1 MQLVISTS
9 RYSSAPTARPTWTRL
24 VATLALGAG
33 CLLGAAA
40 LAAQPAHLAKG
51 LQLVEEITAAQ
62 HVGVFN
68 DANNVPL
75 NRYGGSWNSTTDA
88 SYIRFLN
95 QPAGT
100 LPANNT
106 KCAPLV
112 THLLKAAY
120 NWSWYSVANLSFYDP
135 VLNVTKTSASP
146 APYQYIAL
154 LKAGK
159 GFASQVTRLDQALP
173 GDVLLWW
180 NIGSADN
187 DHAMIIVS
195 VDAASAKP
203 YPTDLAA
210 SNPALAGTTYY
221 AVRVLDSSSGVHSAD
236 TRIVPVNGVDTQI
249 PGVGLGTIGILVDAN
264 SRIVGHTWSLPNASY
279 TDDQAN
285 WLDGLHSRLK
295 LQTTTEAVIGR
306 MP

>member
-1 MQLVISTS
+1 MQLVISDV
-9 RYSSAPTARPTWTRL
+9 SSTTAFARPTWTRFFT
-24 VATLALGAG
+24 TLALSAG
-33 CLLGAAA
+33 CLVGAAT
-40 LAAQPAHLAKG
+40 LAAQPAHLTKG
-51 LQLVEEITAAQ
+51 LQLVDEITAAQ
-62 HVGVFN
+62 KVGVFT

-75 NRYGGSWNSTTDA
+75 NRYGGSWNSASDP

-95 QPAGT
+95 QPVGT

-112 THLLKAAY
+112 THLLKVAY

-135 VLNVTKTSASP
+135 LLKITKTSASP

-159 GFASQVTRLDQALP
+159 GFASQVTRLNQALP
-173 GDVLLWW
+173 GDILLWW
-180 NIGSADN
+180 NIGSDEH
-187 DHAMIIVS
+187 DHAMIIVN
-195 VDAASAKP
+195 VDAASAKT

-210 SNPALAGTTYY
+210 SNPALAGTTFY
-221 AVRVLDSSSGVHSAD
+221 AVRVLDSSSGVHTSD

-249 PGVGLGTIGILVDAN
+249 AGAGLGTIGILVNAN
-264 SRIVGHTWSLPNASY
+264 SEIVGTTWSLPISDYA
-279 TDDQAN
+279 TQPDN
-285 WLDGLHSRLK
+285 WLDGLHARLK
-295 LQTTTEAVIGR
+295 LQSVTEAVIGR

>member
-1 MQLVISTS
+1 MQLVISDS
-9 RYSSAPTARPTWTRL
+9 RYSAAPASRPTWTRL
-24 VATLALGAG
+24 IATLAIGAG
-33 CLLGAAA
+33 CLLGAAK
-40 LAAQPAHLAKG
+40 LAAQPAHLTKG
-51 LQLVEEITAAQ
+51 LQLVDEITAAQ
-62 HVGVFN
+62 KVGVFT
-68 DANNVPL
+68 DSAGVPL

-88 SYIRFLN
+88 SYVRFLN
-95 QPAGT
+95 QATNT

-112 THLLKAAY
+112 THLLKVAY

-135 VLNVTKTSASP
+135 VLKVTKTSSSP

-173 GDVLLWW
+173 GDILLWW
-180 NIGSADN
+180 NIGSDDK

-195 VDAASAKP
+195 VDTASAKS
-203 YPTDLAA
+203 YPTGLDA

-221 AVRVLDSSSGVHSAD
+221 AVRVLDSSSGVHSSD
-236 TRIVPVNGVDTQI
+236 TRIVSVNGVDTQI
-249 PGVGLGTIGILVDAN
+249 PGVGLGTIGILVNAQ
-264 SRIVGHTWSLPNASY
+264 SQIVGTTWSLPSASY
-279 TDDQAN
+279 TDEQSD
-285 WLDGLHSRLK
+285 WLDQLHGKLK
-295 LQTTTEAVIGR
+295 LQFVTEAVIGR